1 MESNSWRDAYLVDT
15 SVLEKDR
22 VDDDWDNDY
31 GCNYSSDGTKLIDT
45 ENYHSEMVVR
55 EGTRII
61 CDGAFAFEDYMCE
74 EDIPEGE
81 EVPEECRVAF
91 LDKITLPSTLTHI
104 GKEVFREC
112 GAVKSI
118 KLPSSLQVIGDS
130 AFENCWSLKSLS
142 CPSSLLVIGDYAFG
156 ECFSLSK
163 VRLNK
168 GLKAIGPYAFFYCE
182 EMEEITLPES
192 LEFLGEDAF
201 KCCKSL
207 KKIFVP
213 KGTKEKFASM
223 MSTSLAKKIR
233 EI

>member
-1 MESNSWRDAYLVDT
+1 MDINSWAQAYLVDT

-22 VDDDWDNDY
+22 VDDDWDNEF
-31 GCNYSSDGTKLIDT
+31 GCNYSADGTKLLDT

-55 EGTRII
+55 EGCKII

-74 EDIPEGE
+74 EDIPMGE

-112 GAVKSI
+112 GALRSI
-118 KLPSSLQVIGDS
+118 KLPTSLEVIGDS
-130 AFENCWSLKSLS
+130 AFENCWSLKSIS
-142 CPSSLLVIGDYAFG
+142 CPSSLRVIGDYAFG
-156 ECFSLSK
+156 ECFELQK

-168 GLKAIGPYAFFYCE
+168 GLKAICDCAFFYCE
-182 EMEEITLPES
+182 SLSEVTLPES
-192 LEFLGEDAF
+192 IEFIGEDAF
-201 KCCKSL
+201 KGCKSL
-207 KKIFVP
+207 KKIFIP
-213 KGTKEKFASM
+213 KGTKDKFASM
-223 MSTSLAKKIR
+223 LSSSTAKKLR